1 MTHPA
6 QNAPTA
12 LTISDISIRQDEQG
26 RYCLNDLHRASG
38 GQPRH
43 KPSEWLRNKQV
54 IDLVKELEKA
64 GIPAIQSKQQLGTF
78 VHRDMVYDYAM
89 WISPAFKV
97 KVIRAYDAIATQ
109 ARPDPA
115 PEALPTPVQAAINRR
130 AFIVIAEAHRQLN
143 LTLTECARRHLA
155 EGRTAAETADLV
167 EHAPPH
173 QIRLVHCDDLRPLAA
188 LLSELS
194 GSVTALIEGQP
205 APQPGRPR

>member
-12 LTISDISIRQDEQG
+12 LTISEISIRQDEQG

-38 GQPRH
+38 GENRH
-43 KPSEWLRNKQV
+43 RPSLWLKNRQTV
-54 IDLVKELEKA
+54 ELMKELKKA
-64 GIPAIQSKQQLGTF
+64 GIPAFSSRQKIGSF
-78 VHRDMVYDYAM
+78 VHQDLVYDYAM

-109 ARPDPA
+109 ARPNPA

-130 AFIVIAEAHRQLN
+130 AFIVIAEAHRQIN
-143 LTLTECARRHLA
+143 LTLTESARRHLA
-155 EGRTAAETADLV
+155 EGHTAAETADLV
-167 EHAPPH
+167 EHGPLR
-173 QIRLVHCDDLRPLAA
+173 QIRLVHCDELRPLAA

-194 GSVTALIEGQP
+194 GAVAALIEGQP
-205 APQPGRPR
+205 AP